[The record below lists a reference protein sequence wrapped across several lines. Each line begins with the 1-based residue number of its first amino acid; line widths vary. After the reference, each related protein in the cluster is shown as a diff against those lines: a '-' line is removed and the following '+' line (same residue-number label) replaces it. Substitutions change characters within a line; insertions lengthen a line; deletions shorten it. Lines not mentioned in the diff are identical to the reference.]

1 LVQINIKINYLIMLS
16 TQYRLRLEAI
26 CEKIVLHEE
35 VSLEDMI
42 WAEKLARANRS
53 AATILRQAR
62 RKAENP
68 DMVEGDLDDF
78 MNQMDLGGL
87 GHERFG
93 KRGFDSVDDMIDWWT
108 EDRPDDWRTRD

>member
-1 LVQINIKINYLIMLS
+1 MLS

-42 WAEKLARANRS
+42 WAEKLAKSNRS

-62 RKAENP
+62 RRAENP
-68 DMVEGDLDDF
+68 DMNEMDDF
-78 MNQMDLGGL
+78 LNQLDIGGF
-87 GHERFG
+87 GNERFG

-108 EDRPDDWRTRD
+108 EDKPDDWRQRDWNY

>member
-1 LVQINIKINYLIMLS
+1 MLS

-42 WAEKLARANRS
+42 WCEKLAKANRS

-68 DMVEGDLDDF
+68 NMDEMDDF
-78 MNQMDLGGL
+78 LNQLDIGGT

-93 KRGFDSVDDMIDWWT
+93 RRGFDSPDELLDWFKRDDDET
-108 EDRPDDWRTRD
+108 DWRTRD